1 MGLLMN
7 GTEADRYVSH
17 RRSGTGDKLC
27 DPYYL
32 AIRPRIKHLHSFLS
46 GKKGILIDIGC
57 GEMPF
62 KQFIMESSGIDH
74 YWGLDIVQ
82 NRRGTVNVLMD
93 SATEL
98 PIMNNCADI
107 VFLNSVLEHINE
119 PFDVLKEIYRVLK
132 DGGYVY
138 VYVPFMWQEH
148 EVPYDYFRFTRFG
161 LQYLL
166 EKSGFQVTVLHTA
179 GGFYSVMGMMFLEFM
194 DNNKRIG
201 FFGKVL
207 RRCINLKIVRPFYN
221 LFFAS
226 VDRALGSDN
235 PTIGFGIIGRKT
247 STQTYM

>member
-1 MGLLMN
+1 MSGP
-7 GTEADRYVSH
+7 EADKYVSH
-17 RRSGTGDKLC
+17 RRSGTGDRFS

-32 AIRPRIKHLHSFLS
+32 AIRPRIKPLRSFLS

-62 KQFIMESSGIDH
+62 KQLIMESSGIEQ

-82 NRRGTVNVLMD
+82 NRSGTVNVLVD

-98 PIMNNCADI
+98 PIMNDCADI

-119 PFDVLKEIYRVLK
+119 PFEALKEIHRILK

-138 VYVPFMWQEH
+138 IYVPFMWQEH
-148 EVPYDYFRFTRFG
+148 EEPYDYYRFTRFG

-166 EKSGFQVTVLHTA
+166 EKYGFQVTVLHTA
-179 GGFYSVMGMMFLEFM
+179 GGFYSVIGMMFLEFI

-201 FFGKVL
+201 LFGKIL
-207 RRCINLKIVRPFYN
+207 RRCLRMKIVRPFYN
-221 LFFAS
+221 LCFAFI
-226 VDRALGSDN
+226 DKALGSDN

-247 STQTYM
+247 STQTNL